1 MNGKE
6 FFKMYAIIFPAL
18 AILLIPLLSANAQQP
33 SGTMPQAVKVSGDNP
48 GAATVFSLDA
58 VPAACPETFIDPET
72 EGPYYKTGSPV
83 RTDLTEEGTTGERF
97 TLTGYVFDK
106 DCKPVA
112 GAWLDFW
119 HADGNGVYDNAG
131 YKLRGHQLTDQQGR
145 YILKTVLPGEYTGR
159 TNHIHVK
166 VGKQA
171 GGPATT
177 SQLYFPEG
185 KRNAMDMIFNK
196 SMLVTMGKD
205 KDGRK
210 IGFFNFKLNQ

>member
-1 MNGKE
+1 MKE
-6 FFKMYAIIFPAL
+6 FSKMYAVIVPAL
-18 AILLIPLLSANAQQP
+18 AILLITLLSAGAQQT
-33 SGTMPQAVKVSGDNP
+33 SEAKAQAVKVSGDNP
-48 GAATVFSLDA
+48 VTSAFFSLDA

-72 EGPYYKTGSPV
+72 EGPYYKTGSPE
-83 RTDLTEEGTTGERF
+83 RIDLTEEGTAGERF

-131 YKLRGHQLTDQQGR
+131 FKLRGHQFTDQQGR

-171 GGPATT
+171 GGPAAT

-185 KRNAMDMIFNK
+185 KRNAIDMIFNK

-205 KDGRK
+205 KDGK
-210 IGFFNFKLNQ
+210 KTGFFNFKLNQ

>member
-6 FFKMYAIIFPAL
+6 FFKMSVIIFPAL
-18 AILLIPLLSANAQQP
+18 AILLIPLLSSNAQQP
-33 SGTMPQAVKVSGDNP
+33 SGARPQAVKVSGDNP
-48 GAATVFSLDA
+48 GASTVFSLDA

-72 EGPYYKTGSPV
+72 EGPYYKTGSPE
-83 RTDLTEEGTTGERF
+83 RIDLIEEGTAGESV

-166 VGKQA
+166 VSKQA
-171 GGPATT
+171 GGSATT

-185 KRNAMDMIFNK
+185 KRNAMDRIFNK

-205 KDGRK
+205 KDGK
-210 IGFFNFKLNQ
+210 KTGFFNFKLNQ